1 MNTSNRV
8 RMEHLEYLDGL
19 RESGQINMFGAAQYL
34 VDEFPSLEIG
44 ESSPFLPTRP
54 PAFPPNV
61 PSGITTIFAVE

>member
-44 ESSPFLPTRP
+44 EAR
-54 PAFPPNV
+54 
-61 PSGITTIFAVE
+61 GILFYWTQTYSDRQTEGG

>member
-44 ESSPFLPTRP
+44 EAR
-54 PAFPPNV
+54 
-61 PSGITTIFAVE
+61 GILAYWTQTYSDRQTEGG